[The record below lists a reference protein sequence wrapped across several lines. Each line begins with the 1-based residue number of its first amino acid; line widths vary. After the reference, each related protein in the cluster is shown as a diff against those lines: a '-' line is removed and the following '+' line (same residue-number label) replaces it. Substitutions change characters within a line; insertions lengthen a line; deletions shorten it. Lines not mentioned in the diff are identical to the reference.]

1 MIKDKTAL
9 RIYQA
14 EWQGKNSFPGCDILG
29 GVPLV
34 YETSFGRL
42 VCSDCAND
50 IADCDIEHIT
60 AVIPYY
66 EGNPVSC
73 DECGVGIES
82 LYGGGDDD

>member
-1 MIKDKTAL
+1 MIKDETAR

-14 EWQGKNSFPGCDILG
+14 EWLGKGNFPHCEYIGGC
-29 GVPLV
+29 PLI
-34 YETSFGRL
+34 YETSFDRL

-66 EGNPVSC
+66 EGDPVSC

-82 LYGGGDDD
+82 IYGGDNDD